1 MSSQGILKNSFE
13 TANLFTKYG
22 CFCTSRV
29 LFLDLCIT
37 LQLCKKMRF
46 VIDSIFKISEQNF
59 IVEAAPR
66 DKIWG
71 VGMGKTNEDIK
82 IPANWKGTNI
92 LGWALMEARKELQA
106 ERS

>member
-1 MSSQGILKNSFE
+1 MFLVYCIPLK
-13 TANLFTKYG
+13 
-22 CFCTSRV
+22 CTY
-29 LFLDLCIT
+29 IT
-37 LQLCKKMRF
+37 HYIRRSDKKSF
-46 VIDSIFKISEQNF
+46 VIDLIFNISEENF